1 MGWLG
6 TFYRSTIGKKMVMA
20 VTGLVWLGFVTGHV
34 LGNLLIFQGPAAIN
48 GYADLLKSSAAILW
62 GVRGVLLGSLLL
74 HVHAAATLTIRN
86 RQARPDRY
94 ARHETPTTTRSA
106 LTLRVGGV
114 ILLGF
119 VVFHLLHFTTGTVHP
134 AFSPTDVYN
143 NMLIGFSVPAVAGF
157 YLLAMAALALHLH
170 HGVWSFF
177 QTMGWSHPHLDPLR
191 RRVATALAVVVPLGF
206 SAIVF
211 AAAFGLVR

>member
-1 MGWLG
+1 MGWLKA
-6 TFYRSTIGKKMVMA
+6 FYQSTIGKKMVMA
-20 VTGLVWLGFVTGHV
+20 ATGLVWLGFVMGHV

-48 GYADLLKSSAAILW
+48 GYAELLKSSALILW
-62 GVRGVLLGSLLL
+62 GVRAVLLISLLL

-86 RQARPDRY
+86 RQARPERY
-94 ARHETPTTTRSA
+94 DRHETTTSTWSA

-114 ILLGF
+114 ILLVF
-119 VVFHLLHFTTGTVHP
+119 LVFHLLHLTTGTLHP
-134 AFSPTDVYN
+134 AFSPVDAYN
-143 NMLIGFSVPAVAGF
+143 NVLIGFSVPAVAGF

-177 QTMGWSHPHLDPLR
+177 QTMGWNHPHLNPLR
-191 RRVATALAVVVPLGF
+191 RWVATALAVVVPLGF

-211 AAAFGLVR
+211 AVAFGLVR